1 MKMKK
6 RYIVL
11 ISIFVLLLV
20 IRLILPYVAK
30 SYINRELANIEG
42 YDGSIEDLS
51 MSLYKG
57 AFNIGGLV
65 INEEASEDPETPFIR
80 LPSMDF
86 DLNLAFE
93 NINLVKF
100 NNFMEAYAS
109 LELKSG
115 TLSVFSES
123 VVKDKEIEG
132 YVNPI
137 IENFDVDRR
146 GEDKNLPEKVYEAV
160 VDFFAGVIEN
170 PKEEQIDSRVE
181 ISGTVENIENNP
193 WQAVFN
199 LLRNA
204 CIEAYSKEIENA
216 INFRTV
222 SGERD

>member
-1 MKMKK
+1 MKK

-42 YDGSIEDLS
+42 YHGSNEDLS

-65 INEEASEDPETPFIR
+65 IYEEASEDLETPFIR

-93 NINLVKF
+93 NIDLVKF
-100 NNFMEAYAS
+100 NNFMEAYSS

-132 YVNPI
+132 YVKPI
-137 IENFDVDRR
+137 IENFDVDQG
-146 GEDKNLPEKVYEAV
+146 GEDKNLSEKVYEAV

-170 PKEEQIDSRVE
+170 PKEEQIALRVE
-181 ISGTVENIENNP
+181 ISGTLENDREQSVAGSIQP
-193 WQAVFN
+193 F
-199 LLRNA
+199 
-204 CIEAYSKEIENA
+204 KECLYRSLFQGN
-216 INFRTV
+216 
-222 SGERD
+222 